1 MDAGITTQAS
11 DNNSDALLLTDK
23 ERIEKIR
30 NSRWI
35 GYTNAKKILDK
46 LDDLLT
52 HPKTHRMPNMLI
64 VGETNNGKT
73 MIVNRFRSQHLA
85 YDNAN
90 GDGITLPVL
99 LIQAPPTPD
108 EGRFYNVIL
117 DKLFASYKVNDRV
130 DKKCQQ
136 IINLLSR
143 LNVKMLVIDEI
154 HNVVAGNLNKQ
165 RCFLNTIKYLGSE
178 LQIPIVG
185 VGIKE
190 AFNAIPNAIQTDL
203 QLANRFEPVLLPR
216 WELNAEFLKLL
227 ASFEKMLSL
236 KEPSNLA
243 KTDLAIELFNMSE
256 GIIGELNTVLIKA
269 ALKAVDS
276 GEEHINFKILKSIDW
291 LQPSKRK
298 CSFNK
303 DRQQNN
309 ITKFAELMFYPN

>member
-1 MDAGITTQAS
+1 MDASITTQS
-11 DNNSDALLLTDK
+11 SNDNSHALLLTDK

-85 YDNAN
+85 YDNAD

-108 EGRFYNVIL
+108 ESRFYNVIL

-136 IINLLSR
+136 VISLLTQ

-154 HNVVAGNLNKQ
+154 HHVLAGNLNKQ
-165 RCFLNTIKYLGSE
+165 RHFLNTIKYLGNE

-190 AFNAIPNAIQTDL
+190 AFNAIQTDP
-203 QLANRFEPVLLPR
+203 QLANRFEPVLLST
-216 WELNAEFLKLL
+216 WELNSEFLKLL
-227 ASFEKMLSL
+227 VSFEKMLPL

-256 GIIGELNTVLIKA
+256 GIIGELNTVLTKA
-269 ALKAVDS
+269 AVKAIDS
-276 GEEHINFKILKSIDW
+276 GEEHVNLKILKSIDW
-291 LQPSKRK
+291 IQPSERK
-298 CSFNK
+298 WRFNK
-303 DRQQNN
+303 
-309 ITKFAELMFYPN
+309 KKGL

>member
-1 MDAGITTQAS
+1 MDAGIDIQT
-11 DNNSDALLLTDK
+11 DNSSDALLMTDE

-30 NSRWI
+30 SSRWI

-73 MIVNRFRSQHLA
+73 MIVNRFHNQHLA

-90 GDGITLPVL
+90 GEGITLPIL

-108 EGRFYNVIL
+108 ESRFYNVIL

-136 IINLLSR
+136 VISLLTR
-143 LNVKMLVIDEI
+143 LNVKILVIDEI
-154 HNVVAGNLNKQ
+154 HHVLAGNLNKQ
-165 RCFLNTIKYLGSE
+165 RHFLNTIKYLGNE

-190 AFNAIPNAIQTDL
+190 AFNAIQTDP

-216 WELNAEFLKLL
+216 WELNTEFLKLL
-227 ASFEKMLSL
+227 ASFEKMLPL

-256 GIIGELNTVLIKA
+256 GIIGELNTILTKA
-269 ALKAVDS
+269 AVKAVDS
-276 GEEHINFKILKSIDW
+276 NIEHINLKILKSIDW
-291 LQPSKRK
+291 VQPSERK
-298 CSFNK
+298 WRF
-303 DRQQNN
+303 
-309 ITKFAELMFYPN
+309 TKQKSL

>member
-1 MDAGITTQAS
+1 MDTNTATQAGNIS
-11 DNNSDALLLTDK
+11 DSLLLTDK

-30 NSRWI
+30 SSRWI
-35 GYTNAKKILDK
+35 GYTNAKKIIDK

-99 LIQAPPTPD
+99 LIQAPPAPD

-136 IINLLSR
+136 VINLLSR
-143 LNVKMLVIDEI
+143 LNVKILVIDEI
-154 HNVVAGNLNKQ
+154 HHVLAGNLNKQ
-165 RCFLNTIKYLGSE
+165 RHFLNTIKYLGNE

-190 AFNAIPNAIQTDL
+190 AFNAIQTDP

-216 WELNAEFLKLL
+216 WELNNEFLKLL
-227 ASFEKMLSL
+227 ASFEKMLPL
-236 KEPSNLA
+236 KEASNLA
-243 KTDLAIELFNMSE
+243 KTDLSIELFNMSE
-256 GIIGELNTVLIKA
+256 GIIGELNTVLTKA
-269 ALKAVDS
+269 AVKAVGD
-276 GEEHINFKILKSIDW
+276 GVEHINLKILKDIDW
-291 LQPSKRK
+291 IQPSERK
-298 CSFNK
+298 WRF
-303 DRQQNN
+303 
-309 ITKFAELMFYPN
+309 TKKKAL

>member
-1 MDAGITTQAS
+1 MDSSINTQAS
-11 DNNSDALLLTDK
+11 NNMAQTLELTDK

-30 NSRWI
+30 SSRWI
-35 GYTNAKKILDK
+35 GYTTAKKILDK

-73 MIVNRFRSQHLA
+73 MIVNRFHSQHLA

-90 GDGITLPVL
+90 GEGITLPIL

-108 EGRFYNVIL
+108 ESRFYNVIL

-136 IINLLSR
+136 VIRLLSR

-154 HNVVAGNLNKQ
+154 HHVLAGNLNKQ
-165 RCFLNTIKYLGSE
+165 RHFLNTIKYLGNE

-190 AFNAIPNAIQTDL
+190 AFNAIQTDP

-216 WELNAEFLKLL
+216 WEIDAEFLKLL
-227 ASFEKMLSL
+227 ASFEKMLPL

-256 GIIGELNTVLIKA
+256 GIIGELNTVLTKA
-269 ALKAVDS
+269 AVKAVDTS
-276 GEEHINFKILKSIDW
+276 IEHINLKILKSIDW
-291 LQPSKRK
+291 TQPSERK
-298 CSFNK
+298 WRF
-303 DRQQNN
+303 
-309 ITKFAELMFYPN
+309 TKKTSL

>member
-1 MDAGITTQAS
+1 MDTNTLIQAT
-11 DNNSDALLLTDK
+11 DNNSDVLLLTEK

-30 NSRWI
+30 SSRWI

-108 EGRFYNVIL
+108 EGRFYNIIL

-136 IINLLSR
+136 VISLLSR

-154 HNVVAGNLNKQ
+154 HHVLAGNLNKQ
-165 RCFLNTIKYLGSE
+165 RHFLNTIKYLGNE
-178 LQIPIVG
+178 LQVPIIG

-190 AFNAIPNAIQTDL
+190 AFNAIQTDP

-216 WELNAEFLKLL
+216 WELNNEFLKLL
-227 ASFEKMLSL
+227 ASFEKMLPL
-236 KEPSNLA
+236 KEASNLA
-243 KTDLAIELFNMSE
+243 KTDLAVELFNMSE
-256 GIIGELNTVLIKA
+256 GIIGELNTVLTKA
-269 ALKAVDS
+269 AVKAVDN
-276 GEEHINFKILKSIDW
+276 GAEHINLKILKDIDW
-291 LQPSKRK
+291 IQPSERK
-298 CSFNK
+298 WRFNK
-303 DRQQNN
+303 
-309 ITKFAELMFYPN
+309 K

>member
-1 MDAGITTQAS
+1 MSGNSETFISMNTS
-11 DNNSDALLLTDK
+11 DILLVSDK

-30 NSRWI
+30 SSRWI

-52 HPKTHRMPNMLI
+52 YPKTHRMPNMLI

-85 YDNAN
+85 YDNVN
-90 GDGITLPVL
+90 GEGITLPAL

-108 EGRFYNVIL
+108 EGRFYNIIL
-117 DKLFASYKVNDRV
+117 DKLFASYKVNDRI

-136 IINLLSR
+136 VINLLSR

-154 HNVVAGNLNKQ
+154 HHILAGNLNKQ
-165 RCFLNTIKYLGSE
+165 RHFLNTIKYLGNE

-190 AFNAIPNAIQTDL
+190 AFNAIQTDP

-227 ASFEKMLSL
+227 ASFEKMLPL
-236 KEPSNLA
+236 KEVSNL
-243 KTDLAIELFNMSE
+243 KSESDLAMELFNMSE
-256 GIIGELNTVLIKA
+256 GIIGELSSVLTKA
-269 ALKAVDS
+269 AVKAVET
-276 GEEHINFKILKSIDW
+276 GIEHINLKVLKSVDW
-291 LQPSKRK
+291 IQPSDRK
-298 CSFNK
+298 WTPIK
-303 DRQQNN
+303 N
-309 ITKFAELMFYPN
+309 I